1 MAYYKR
7 EAINRLLQTGRLVSL
22 YSVQLD
28 VPSMHHSFIRVSRC
42 TYLQLKVLREIRL
55 AEVQIL
61 VWLWDSKQ
69 S

>member
-28 VPSMHHSFIRVSRC
+28 VPSMHHSFIRVIRC
-42 TYLQLKVLREIRL
+42 THHQLDVLRAIRL
-55 AEVQIL
+55 AGVQTL
-61 VWLWDSKQ
+61 VWQEDSKQ